1 MLEAKISVK
10 QAICS
15 IARVTQGNDLELDIL
30 SHRPYSESRDLFL
43 VRERKRTSKTPLYL
57 NQLKEDESTDY
68 FELLQA
74 SPDQTLFLISM
85 GITTPVKLFEEAG
98 CFII

>member
-1 MLEAKISVK
+1 
-10 QAICS
+10 
-15 IARVTQGNDLELDIL
+15 
-30 SHRPYSESRDLFL
+30 
-43 VRERKRTSKTPLYL
+43 
-57 NQLKEDESTDY
+57 LKEDDATDY

>member
-1 MLEAKISVK
+1 MLEAKISVE
-10 QAICS
+10 QANCC
-15 IARVTQGNDLELDIL
+15 IAQVTQGNDLELDIL
-30 SHRPYSESRDLFL
+30 SHMPYSESRDLFL

-57 NQLKEDESTDY
+57 KQLKEDDATDY